1 MEKQHLEEE
10 GGMLGRVHCHLPN
23 GGWILSVNPILGTV
37 SPTGEVQHVFFL
49 QFNMDTV
56 NPLLSPPGG
65 LFFSSTFEG
74 GLNREGGLILLSETH
89 HL

>member
-10 GGMLGRVHCHLPN
+10 GDMLGRVHCHLLN
-23 GGWILSVNPILGTV
+23 GGYILSISPILLTV

-65 LFFSSTFEG
+65 LFFQALLRG
-74 GLNREGGLILLSETH
+74 GGA
-89 HL
+89 